1 MEREIMPHIAIIE
14 ARFYE
19 DIADKLLESAQAVL
33 KSSGA
38 TFERIK
44 VPGCFEIPAVLAMA
58 FEKETFDGYVTLG
71 CVIRG
76 ETSHYDYVCGESAR
90 GINQLAMDY
99 GLAVGYGI
107 ITAENRQQAEYRAN
121 KEQKDVGGR
130 AARACLDMLAL
141 KQQLEPSLEG
151 FHSE

>member
-1 MEREIMPHIAIIE
+1 MPLLA
-14 ARFYE
+14 ACC
-19 DIADKLLESAQAVL
+19 KLHWRS
-33 KSSGA
+33 
-38 TFERIK
+38 
-44 VPGCFEIPAVLAMA
+44 
-58 FEKETFDGYVTLG
+58 
-71 CVIRG
+71 
-76 ETSHYDYVCGESAR
+76 
-90 GINQLAMDY
+90 
-99 GLAVGYGI
+99 I